1 MHGTRLIHAF
11 RMVCLPSTPTTLRMT
26 QPIAVSSA
34 TTRVPEGRRQN
45 TCSAGGLDFF
55 QATIDRERGA
65 LDTLRMDGAAP
76 LLVIND
82 RWSEDWGERAAQLLL
97 ERDEMPDAVYCLND
111 EIARGMC
118 RTLQMHGH
126 RVPQDIAVIGHDNW
140 DSVCVNV
147 HPTLT
152 SFDNELETMGRRAAR
167 HLLDAIN
174 GRPHHGVFQVESR
187 LVIRESTDATR
198 HDPLHG
204 SGWRAGLE

>member
-1 MHGTRLIHAF
+1 M
-11 RMVCLPSTPTTLRMT
+11 
-26 QPIAVSSA
+26 
-34 TTRVPEGRRQN
+34 
-45 TCSAGGLDFF
+45 DFF

-65 LDTLRMDGAAP
+65 LDTLRMAGAAP

-152 SFDNELETMGRRAAR
+152 SFDNELETMGRVPHGISSTRSMGARTTVCSKWKAGSSYANPPMRQGTIHCTVPDGARGSNRRRA
-167 HLLDAIN
+167 
-174 GRPHHGVFQVESR
+174 
-187 LVIRESTDATR
+187 
-198 HDPLHG
+198 
-204 SGWRAGLE
+204 W

>member
-1 MHGTRLIHAF
+1 MA
-11 RMVCLPSTPTTLRMT
+11 
-26 QPIAVSSA
+26 
-34 TTRVPEGRRQN
+34 
-45 TCSAGGLDFF
+45 
-55 QATIDRERGA
+55 
-65 LDTLRMDGAAP
+65 GAAP

-147 HPTLT
+147 LLRDAGGAIVAGY
-152 SFDNELETMGRRAAR
+152 SGYVDNLAAGATTNWKPWDAVPHGISSTRSMGARTTVCSKWKAGSSYANPPMRQGTIHCTVPDGARGSNRRRA
-167 HLLDAIN
+167 
-174 GRPHHGVFQVESR
+174 
-187 LVIRESTDATR
+187 
-198 HDPLHG
+198 
-204 SGWRAGLE
+204 W